1 MDLLFENV
9 LKFNLLFILI
19 PSSLPLFHLVNEF
32 ISKISRNLH
41 IYSYIWLH
49 IIYGYINMET
59 YTCIIL
65 SILMFYF
72 LLYLIKVS
80 VNQQQQTQTKPQH
93 FFVVVVFPAMQ
104 GKACCKSKLIAGV
117 DISISVFFDFPVI

>member
-9 LKFNLLFILI
+9 LKFNLLFILT
-19 PSSLPLFHLVNEF
+19 PLFPLFHLVNEF

-49 IIYGYINMET
+49 NIYGYINMET

-80 VNQQQQTQTKPQH
+80 VNNNNKHKQNH
-93 FFVVVVFPAMQ
+93 SAFLLLLFFLQ
-104 GKACCKSKLIAGV
+104 CKESLL
-117 DISISVFFDFPVI
+117 